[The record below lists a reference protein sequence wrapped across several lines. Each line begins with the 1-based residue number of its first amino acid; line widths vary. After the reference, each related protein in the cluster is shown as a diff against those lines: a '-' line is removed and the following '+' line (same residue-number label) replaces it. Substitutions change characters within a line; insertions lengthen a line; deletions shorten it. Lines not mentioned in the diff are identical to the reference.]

1 MAESDIFIV
10 PQDQTL
16 SEGKVVVTDFQKR
29 RGYRFDAV
37 IRYRTRRTYKAT
49 RHSVP
54 SGAAI
59 TDHVSKNPID
69 FQLVGFLTPYNV
81 ITNVGTGI
89 AFTSASG
96 GATSL
101 SGFLERGAES
111 ALELARR
118 NRDQLTQL
126 ADEFTLLTV
135 MGDEFQ
141 HANMVITSIDDP
153 KTVAM
158 GDSYQLTVSFKQI
171 RIPRSSSKV
180 EPLVSDDAMR
190 AGFRSLRE
198 IAGR

>member
-1 MAESDIFIV
+1 MAETDIFIV

-16 SEGKVVVTDFQKR
+16 NESKVVVTDFQKR
-29 RGYRFDAV
+29 RGYTFDAV
-37 IRYRTRRTYKAT
+37 IRYRTRRTYKVT

-54 SGAAI
+54 AGAAI
-59 TDHVSKNPID
+59 TDHVSKNPIE

-81 ITNVGTGI
+81 VSLAGSGT
-89 AFTSASG
+89 AFASAAG
-96 GATSL
+96 GVTSL
-101 SGFLERGAES
+101 SRVLERGAAT

-118 NRDQLTQL
+118 NRDQLVQL
-126 ADEFTLLTV
+126 ADNFTLLTV

-141 HANMVITSIDDP
+141 HANMMITSVDDP
-153 KTVAM
+153 KTVAL

-180 EPLVSDDAMR
+180 DPIVSDDAMK
-190 AGFRSLRE
+190 AGFRPLKE